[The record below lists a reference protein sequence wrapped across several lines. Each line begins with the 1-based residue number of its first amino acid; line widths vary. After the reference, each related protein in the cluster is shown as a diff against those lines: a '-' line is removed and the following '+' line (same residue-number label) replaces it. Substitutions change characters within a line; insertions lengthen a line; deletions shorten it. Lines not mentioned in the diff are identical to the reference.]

1 MADQTLQRVFVR
13 VFRYLT
19 ESGLEMTRARSRTLL
34 RLIDD
39 TLAEAD
45 ETTGD
50 GLSEVRLLA
59 QTMDRLPAYFPVV
72 EEVPPTPCPPLS
84 RGSIGYPA
92 RD

>member
-34 RLIDD
+34 QLIDD

-45 ETTGD
+45 ETMGD
-50 GLSEVRLLA
+50 ELSEARLLA
-59 QTMDRLPAYFPVV
+59 QTMDRLPAYFPVE